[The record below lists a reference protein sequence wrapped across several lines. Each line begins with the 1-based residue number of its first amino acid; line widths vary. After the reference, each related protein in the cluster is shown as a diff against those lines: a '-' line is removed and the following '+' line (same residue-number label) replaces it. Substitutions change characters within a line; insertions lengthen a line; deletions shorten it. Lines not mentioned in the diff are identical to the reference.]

1 MSLENFYGRRSPEK
15 GSGFTSEYSLNKVIF
30 DIEVSDVLQLNDTW
44 PPTPVQPRL
53 NRMNLM
59 EALYHGDFSLVYNKF
74 LEMPVNYFKMV
85 TSMIVNEIM
94 AAPIQVEDE
103 SSTFNRDLNK
113 TVSNLLTHMIKYGTG
128 IMRKYDEGFGV
139 VDPRYFYPTPEG
151 YIITTPYVS
160 EVAETE
166 AVDRILV
173 ERYNEDD
180 DPNILY
186 ITEYE
191 FDGGFQIQELVE
203 GSEREEPTSPT
214 DLVQVGRM
222 PLEEDSEYG
231 YRLYE
236 DILPLALGIS
246 IAKSDEAYFHRYH
259 SRPRGAFRG
268 NDVDI
273 EEGFN
278 LMDTDT
284 NEERAEKIQK
294 GVDGVFPEHPG
305 SAKIP
310 EYVQGYEMI
319 VWDGKGEDRR
329 ESIRMNEKTLFNIAG
344 ISVDIQGEQSQGRS
358 GTATKHQRLLQYST
372 SEALKFNTQ
381 HAVEMV
387 TGKKTTWPSVMDQ
400 DQMQEQAQAPTP
412 DEQGGF

>member
-103 SSTFNRDLNK
+103 SSTFNRDLYK

-173 ERYNEDD
+173 ERYNAVSYTHLTL
-180 DPNILY
+180 PTIL
-186 ITEYE
+186 
-191 FDGGFQIQELVE
+191 LV
-203 GSEREEPTSPT
+203 
-214 DLVQVGRM
+214 
-222 PLEEDSEYG
+222 
-231 YRLYE
+231 
-236 DILPLALGIS
+236 
-246 IAKSDEAYFHRYH
+246 
-259 SRPRGAFRG
+259 
-268 NDVDI
+268 
-273 EEGFN
+273 
-278 LMDTDT
+278 
-284 NEERAEKIQK
+284 
-294 GVDGVFPEHPG
+294 
-305 SAKIP
+305 
-310 EYVQGYEMI
+310 
-319 VWDGKGEDRR
+319 
-329 ESIRMNEKTLFNIAG
+329 
-344 ISVDIQGEQSQGRS
+344 
-358 GTATKHQRLLQYST
+358 
-372 SEALKFNTQ
+372 
-381 HAVEMV
+381 
-387 TGKKTTWPSVMDQ
+387 
-400 DQMQEQAQAPTP
+400 
-412 DEQGGF
+412 